1 MNEAFLPRR
10 ALKLFFTKLKN
21 WLNNFNLKIKTR
33 LNLPFIYTSLKTLR
47 NAQTIFLKIAT
58 TLEDLLFIYL
68 MTRLSHGKQMKVR
81 QNISHTNGP
90 ASHKIAP
97 AKCKPL
103 DGAN

>member
-47 NAQTIFLKIAT
+47 NAET
-58 TLEDLLFIYL
+58 
-68 MTRLSHGKQMKVR
+68 
-81 QNISHTNGP
+81 NI
-90 ASHKIAP
+90 
-97 AKCKPL
+97 
-103 DGAN
+103 